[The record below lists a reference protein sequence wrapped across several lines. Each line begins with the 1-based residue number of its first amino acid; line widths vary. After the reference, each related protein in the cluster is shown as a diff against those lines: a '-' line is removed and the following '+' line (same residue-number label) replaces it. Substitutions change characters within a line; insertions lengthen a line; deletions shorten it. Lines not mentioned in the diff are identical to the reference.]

1 MKNKKSQV
9 RSYDNL
15 VRDEKTKA
23 VLNTDKNGLLLYKQQ
38 KYKNKQIADL
48 QEEVK
53 DLKLMMANIL
63 DKLDKWVHKYIAG
76 NSKDY
81 KWDLKQISE

>member
-9 RSYDNL
+9 RSHDNL
-15 VRDEKTKA
+15 VRDERTQA
-23 VLNTDKNGLLLYKQQ
+23 VLNTNKNGLLLYRQQ

-53 DLKLMMANIL
+53 DLKLIISNIL
-63 DKLDKWVHKYIAG
+63 DKLDK
-76 NSKDY
+76 
-81 KWDLKQISE
+81 

>member
-63 DKLDKWVHKYIAG
+63 DKLDK
-76 NSKDY
+76 
-81 KWDLKQISE
+81 